1 MTREE
6 KMMDAA
12 DAYAEEIYKDEP
24 RNFEIEEEI
33 CEAINDFC
41 AGWRAAEKNDGINW
55 KAFRAQVAKMML
67 PIMYKQVEINGRMV
81 SSHAQQAVEAAVEI
95 AEALERRLHEEG

>member
-1 MTREE
+1 MHLTRKEE
-6 KMMDAA
+6 KM
-12 DAYAEEIYKDEP
+12 EEI
-24 RNFEIEEEI
+24 
-33 CEAINDFC
+33 
-41 AGWRAAEKNDGINW
+41 NW
-55 KAFRAQVAKMML
+55 TAFRAEVAKTML